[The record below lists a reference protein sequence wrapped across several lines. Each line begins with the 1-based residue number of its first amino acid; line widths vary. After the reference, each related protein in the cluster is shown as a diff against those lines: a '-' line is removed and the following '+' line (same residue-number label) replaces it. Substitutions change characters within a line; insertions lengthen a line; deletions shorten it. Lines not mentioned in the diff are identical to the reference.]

1 VRAGQ
6 DAGVSASRI
15 VSLLPSV
22 TETVVA
28 LGLGEHL
35 VARSHECDFPRW
47 VTTLPAVTA
56 GCLPADAVTQ
66 AQVDAAVTEAAQG
79 GMPLYRVDEAL
90 LADLAPDL
98 VVTQS
103 LCDVCAVDEGL
114 VLGVLRRLDPPP
126 QMLSL
131 APRRL
136 DEVIDSVRDVAEAAG
151 APARGD
157 ALAADLRRR
166 LHAVRMRTAALRPV
180 RVAAVEWIDPPW
192 SAGHWVPDQIA
203 VAGGEDVLAR
213 AGERSTRISWDDV
226 RAARPDVVVL
236 MPCGLSLADTLA
248 LAADVPVVDARV
260 VAVNA
265 SGLFSRPG
273 PRLVDGVEVLS
284 QILHPTPADPPP
296 GDSWGYLPTLG

>member
-1 VRAGQ
+1 
-6 DAGVSASRI
+6 
-15 VSLLPSV
+15 
-22 TETVVA
+22 
-28 LGLGEHL
+28 
-35 VARSHECDFPRW
+35 
-47 VTTLPAVTA
+47 
-56 GCLPADAVTQ
+56 
-66 AQVDAAVTEAAQG
+66 
-79 GMPLYRVDEAL
+79 
-90 LADLAPDL
+90 
-98 VVTQS
+98 
-103 LCDVCAVDEGL
+103 
-114 VLGVLRRLDPPP
+114 
-126 QMLSL
+126 
-131 APRRL
+131 
-136 DEVIDSVRDVAEAAG
+136 VIDSVRDVAEAAG
-151 APARGD
+151 ALARGD
-157 ALAADLRRR
+157 ALAADLHRR

-236 MPCGLSLADTLA
+236 MPCGLSLAETLA

>member
-1 VRAGQ
+1 MPAGQ
-6 DAGVSASRI
+6 DADVSASRI

-28 LGLGEHL
+28 LGLGEYL

-47 VTTLPAVTA
+47 VMTLPAVTA

-66 AQVDAAVTEAAQG
+66 AEVDAAVTGAAQAG
-79 GMPLYRVDEAL
+79 TPLYRVDEVL

-126 QMLSL
+126 RMLSL
-131 APRRL
+131 APGRL

-192 SAGHWVPDQIA
+192 SAGHWVPDQVA
-203 VAGGEDVLAR
+203 AAGGEDVLAR
-213 AGERSTRISWDDV
+213 AGERSSRISWDDV

-248 LAADVPVVDARV
+248 LAADVPVLDARV

-296 GDSWGYLPTLG
+296 GDSWGCLPTLG